1 MSRPG
6 SPSPTPSV
14 GLMLPPLSSPPGRGG
29 LMPPRLPSNLI
40 VPTAGSL
47 SVPNPGGLFPLPNSQ
62 QLASGSATGIP
73 RNKVALQKGFSIM
86 DWVRLTK
93 SGKDLTGVGGPR
105 VNGKIREVTREELA
119 KHKTRKDSWM
129 ALNGAVYNVTAYMNF
144 HPGGWDELVKGAGID
159 ATDLFNEVHRWVN
172 YDSMLSSCLVGKL
185 VEGPAPHLAPPVPPI
200 LLDEDQT
207 DNPSPISVIPPIAVR
222 PVPTYDF
229 FQTDNKLTINIYT
242 RRKGLTKENFIV
254 DNFLHSVRIVCLFPD
269 KTGFMFHHELS
280 DRVLGSIA
288 VRVGSGGKLELDLV
302 KQTPSRWQNL
312 GKPLELDSWFGN
324 IQDMK
329 LTYRKYTVT
338 RVENCTHDTKHVV
351 LEPVYSTHLVVPPGK
366 HIHIR
371 GEREELELVRS
382 YTPVIPLNSGTD
394 SEDSELHFLIKIY
407 MDGAFTPL
415 IDDLK
420 IGDELE
426 LSDYTG
432 DFNINKLKEF
442 SQIYL
447 IAAGTG
453 ITPIARIL
461 PLLSGVKTTLIYFN
475 KTIKEI
481 IRISLC
487 GYL

>member
-1 MSRPG
+1 
-6 SPSPTPSV
+6 
-14 GLMLPPLSSPPGRGG
+14 
-29 LMPPRLPSNLI
+29 
-40 VPTAGSL
+40 
-47 SVPNPGGLFPLPNSQ
+47 
-62 QLASGSATGIP
+62 
-73 RNKVALQKGFSIM
+73 
-86 DWVRLTK
+86 
-93 SGKDLTGVGGPR
+93 
-105 VNGKIREVTREELA
+105 
-119 KHKTRKDSWM
+119 
-129 ALNGAVYNVTAYMNF
+129 
-144 HPGGWDELVKGAGID
+144 
-159 ATDLFNEVHRWVN
+159 
-172 YDSMLSSCLVGKL
+172 
-185 VEGPAPHLAPPVPPI
+185 
-200 LLDEDQT
+200 
-207 DNPSPISVIPPIAVR
+207 
-222 PVPTYDF
+222 
-229 FQTDNKLTINIYT
+229 
-242 RRKGLTKENFIV
+242 
-254 DNFLHSVRIVCLFPD
+254 
-269 KTGFMFHHELS
+269 
-280 DRVLGSIA
+280 
-288 VRVGSGGKLELDLV
+288 
-302 KQTPSRWQNL
+302 
-312 GKPLELDSWFGN
+312 
-324 IQDMK
+324 MK

-475 KTIKEI
+475 KTIKDVIWGKELSLFSESNSWFKI
-481 IRISLC
+481 HNVFSQQSEESQLSGRISKQVLEKFIYSGRENAFSCVC
-487 GYL
+487 GPIPFNQEAERLLSQDFGFSSSSIHIFQG